1 MTNQTSEPDPAH
13 MLDLL
18 GRATPVTKQLIE
30 SLDDDAWSAPTPCP
44 EWTVLE
50 LVEHVVSG
58 LAQFADVGAGAEFDP
73 SARVSLTPAD
83 ALGAFEEAAGRMLS
97 VWSDPAVAGR
107 MHSLPWGD
115 TPGATL
121 IGFMVM
127 EQLAHGW
134 DLARAIGR
142 APAYDDDLAA
152 EALAL
157 AQVNDDPSI
166 RVPGM
171 FGPIMPVDADTP
183 TIDRVAA
190 FLGRDPDWSP
200 GGAHDERP

>member
-1 MTNQTSEPDPAH
+1 MTAHLTEPDPAH

-18 GRATPVTKQLIE
+18 GRATPVTRQLIE
-30 SLDDDAWSAPTPCP
+30 GLAQDDWSAPTPCP

-50 LVEHVVSG
+50 VVEHVVSG
-58 LAQFADVGAGAEFDP
+58 LTQFADVGAGAGFDP
-73 SARVSLTPAD
+73 SVQASLNPAD
-83 ALGAFEEAAGRMLS
+83 ALAAFEEAAGRMLS

-107 MHSLPWGD
+107 VHSMPWGD

-134 DLARAIGR
+134 DLALASGR

-152 EALAL
+152 EALAM
-157 AQVNDDPSI
+157 AEAFDDPSI

-171 FGPIMPVDADTP
+171 FGPVVTVGAHEP
-183 TIDRVAA
+183 TIDRVAG

-200 GGAHDERP
+200 PVEVGDQP